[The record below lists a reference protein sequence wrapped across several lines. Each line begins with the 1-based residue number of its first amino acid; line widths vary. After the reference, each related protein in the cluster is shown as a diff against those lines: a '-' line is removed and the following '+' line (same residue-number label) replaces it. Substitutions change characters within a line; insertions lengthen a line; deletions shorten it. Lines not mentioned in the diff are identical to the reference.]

1 MYKTMIAGVTALS
14 LTFAS
19 AQPAQANGF
28 SDEDVGKLLF
38 GLIATYAIGS
48 AIKNHND
55 RSRSEPQQ
63 VERAAPVHQ
72 GWVHRP
78 NRNVLPRQ
86 CLQRVGTNFGEH
98 RIFNR
103 RCLRQEYAFVSDLPR
118 RCAVRLFTNRG
129 PVRGYDPRCLRE
141 SGYRARRH

>member
-14 LTFAS
+14 LTLAS
-19 AQPAQANGF
+19 AQPAQASGF

-55 RSRSEPQQ
+55 RSRPERQQ
-63 VERAAPVHQ
+63 VERAAPVRQ

-78 NRNVLPRQ
+78 SRNTLPQACLTPVGTSYGTFRVFERNCLRQRYAYASGLPRQ
-86 CLQRVGTNFGEH
+86 C
-98 RIFNR
+98 
-103 RCLRQEYAFVSDLPR
+103 S
-118 RCAVRLFTNRG
+118 VRLFSNRG

-141 SGYRARRH
+141 NGYRARRH